1 MRALERDDLRIPH
14 PEVEIAAMEQDHGSP
29 GTGTLVE
36 EGAAGYP
43 HAPGVRCHGGSS
55 SGALALG
62 HLARHQEK
70 SQNDY
75 VHGVIDSL
83 LLVRELRLAGILRSA

>member
-1 MRALERDDLRIPH
+1 MRASERDELRIPH
-14 PEVEIAAMEQDHGSP
+14 PAVEIAAKEQDHGSP